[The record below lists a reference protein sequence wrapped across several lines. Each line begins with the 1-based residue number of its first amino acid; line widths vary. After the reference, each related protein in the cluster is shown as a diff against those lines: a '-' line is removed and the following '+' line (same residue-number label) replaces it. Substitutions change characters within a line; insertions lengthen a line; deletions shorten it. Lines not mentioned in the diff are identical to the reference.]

1 MPRKTNKR
9 RTRGDTRTVST
20 PAKPGTTRP
29 PVTQGVTQ
37 PDRQNLRT
45 QVRGGRP
52 PRFPGR
58 TGGR

>member
-1 MPRKTNKR
+1 MPKSKKPARKP
-9 RTRGDTRTVST
+9 GDTRTVSRPRQPVAKQRNLNRHPDYT
-20 PAKPGTTRP
+20 PHG
-29 PVTQGVTQ
+29 
-37 PDRQNLRT
+37 

>member
-1 MPRKTNKR
+1 MPRKTSKR
-9 RTRGDTRTVST
+9 RARGDTRTVST
-20 PAKPGTTRP
+20 PAKPVAKRP
-29 PVTQGVTQ
+29 AVTQ